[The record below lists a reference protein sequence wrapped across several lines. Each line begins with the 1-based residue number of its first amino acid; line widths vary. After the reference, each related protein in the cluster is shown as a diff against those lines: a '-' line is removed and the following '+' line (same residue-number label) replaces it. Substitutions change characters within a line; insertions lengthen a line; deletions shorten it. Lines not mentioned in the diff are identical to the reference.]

1 MADHLPP
8 HELGDFLSRLQQAA
22 LKSYSN
28 SERTGCPGPQILR
41 EVARTSVP
49 SAHPAYEHVK
59 KCSPCLQ
66 EMLEM
71 QGKAIQDERARAVAR
86 ARMQGVLA
94 GCVSVCLVVALGVYL
109 VARRDVDAVK
119 QPTQQ
124 RAVLPVVA
132 ATVAL
137 DFRSAAVRRG
147 GGDEANTG
155 SLPQLPRKVVALEI
169 ILPFGSDDGT
179 YSIEIRDL
187 QKDAV
192 LKSASGAA
200 KLLDGETRLTIP
212 RMDLSDLS
220 PGECSFLFRH
230 ADANWRR
237 VKIAVQ

>member
-1 MADHLPP
+1 
-8 HELGDFLSRLQQAA
+8 
-22 LKSYSN
+22 
-28 SERTGCPGPQILR
+28 
-41 EVARTSVP
+41 
-49 SAHPAYEHVK
+49 
-59 KCSPCLQ
+59 
-66 EMLEM
+66 MLEL
-71 QGKAIQDERARAVAR
+71 QGKAIRDERARAVAR
-86 ARMQGVLA
+86 TRMQGVLA
-94 GCVSVCLVVALGVYL
+94 GCVSLCLVVALGVYL

-124 RAVLPVVA
+124 RVTLPVA

-147 GGDEANTG
+147 VGDEANTG
-155 SLPQLPRKVVALEI
+155 SLQQLPRKVVALEI
-169 ILPFGSDDGT
+169 MLPFGSDDGT

-212 RMDLSDLS
+212 RIDLSGLS

-237 VKIAVQ
+237 VKVALQ